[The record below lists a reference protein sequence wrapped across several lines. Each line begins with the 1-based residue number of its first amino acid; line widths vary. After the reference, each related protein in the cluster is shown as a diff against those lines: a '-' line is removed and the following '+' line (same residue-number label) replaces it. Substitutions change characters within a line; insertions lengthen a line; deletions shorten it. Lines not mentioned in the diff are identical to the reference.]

1 MIERI
6 LVIFLSIQNMPVA
19 IQAFPYLVLARYFV
33 AVLRGIFLKG
43 VGADVLWVELTF
55 LTLYAI
61 GVFVIASRKLR
72 TKTA

>member
-19 IQAFPYLVLARYFV
+19 IQAFTYLVPARYFV

-43 VGADVLWVELTF
+43 VGADVLECSPSQ
-55 LTLYAI
+55 AEN
-61 GVFVIASRKLR
+61 
-72 TKTA
+72 